1 MNISLSKYFLAAN
14 SAEGFV
20 SVFKESY
27 NPIEGWCAYIIKGGP
42 GTGKSS
48 FMRLIAN
55 KATDKGIKTQLF
67 PCSSDPDS
75 LDAVIFPDKKTVIM
89 DGTSPHTVDPDYP
102 AICETIFNF
111 GSYWNENLLKEKSSE
126 VIDVTKQ
133 NKAFHKTASEYI
145 KSAGILIKENYNN
158 ASSATNT
165 LKAELFAEKLT
176 KKLIPKGG
184 GKGYEWVRFL
194 SGITP
199 KGIVSLSDSVL
210 TECSKTVII
219 SDKYGA
225 VSNIILNKIRN
236 KAIESGY
243 EIITVKNPL
252 LPSLMLDSVII
263 PKLSL
268 GIFREYG
275 AVTFDSSIRR
285 IHAERFTEFKKLD
298 KKQIKFNTAQSE
310 KLLNTASNT
319 LKKAKEVHDELEKYY
334 VSAMDFEALKN
345 FADNFSQKI
354 FND

>member
-20 SVFKESY
+20 SVFKDSY
-27 NPIEGWCAYIIKGGP
+27 NPTEGWSAYIIKGGP

-89 DGTSPHTVDPDYP
+89 DGTSPHTVDPNYP
-102 AICETIFNF
+102 AVCETILNF
-111 GSYWNENLLKEKSSE
+111 GSYWNENILKEKSLE
-126 VIDVTKQ
+126 VIAVTKQ
-133 NKAFHKTASEYI
+133 NKALHKTASEYI

-158 ASSATNT
+158 AALATDT

-176 KKLIPKGG
+176 KKLIPKSS

-210 TECSKTVII
+210 PECTKTVIL

-225 VSNIILNKIRN
+225 VSNIILNISQYILINHQDKIIN
-236 KAIESGY
+236 IEFVN
-243 EIITVKNPL
+243 IN
-252 LPSLMLDSVII
+252 
-263 PKLSL
+263 
-268 GIFREYG
+268 
-275 AVTFDSSIRR
+275 
-285 IHAERFTEFKKLD
+285 
-298 KKQIKFNTAQSE
+298 
-310 KLLNTASNT
+310 
-319 LKKAKEVHDELEKYY
+319 
-334 VSAMDFEALKN
+334 
-345 FADNFSQKI
+345 
-354 FND
+354 